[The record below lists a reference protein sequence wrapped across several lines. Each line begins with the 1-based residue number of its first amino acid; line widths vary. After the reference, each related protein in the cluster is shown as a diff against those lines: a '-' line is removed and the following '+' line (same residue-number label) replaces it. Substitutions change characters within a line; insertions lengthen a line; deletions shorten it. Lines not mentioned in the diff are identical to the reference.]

1 LVDHLGKEELHHFT
15 AAGGLVTA
23 AVAAAGG
30 VCACACACACACRGS
45 AEKFEA
51 GMAWPTLLVACSCG
65 LQLWLAAVACSCGLQ
80 LWLAAV
86 ACSCGLQSLAPWSL
100 T

>member
-1 LVDHLGKEELHHFT
+1 MVDHLGKEELHHFT

-30 VCACACACACACRGS
+30 VCACACACACPGS

-51 GMAWPTLLVACSCG
+51 GMAWPTLLVARG
-65 LQLWLAAVACSCGLQ
+65 LQLWLAAVPCSRSVVTHLKG
-80 LWLAAV
+80 
-86 ACSCGLQSLAPWSL
+86 
-100 T
+100 

>member
-30 VCACACACACACRGS
+30 VCACACACACRGS

-51 GMAWPTLLVACSCG
+51 GMAWPTLLVARG
-65 LQLWLAAVACSCGLQ
+65 LQLWLAAVACSLSLRGHSPERVGSGFGHGEMGFVRR
-80 LWLAAV
+80 AA
-86 ACSCGLQSLAPWSL
+86 
-100 T
+100 